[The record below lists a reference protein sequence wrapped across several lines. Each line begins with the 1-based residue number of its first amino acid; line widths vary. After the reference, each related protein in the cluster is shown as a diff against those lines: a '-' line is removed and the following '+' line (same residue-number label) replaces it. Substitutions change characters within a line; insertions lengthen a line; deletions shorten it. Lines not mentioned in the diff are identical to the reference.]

1 MEYQQICAPALIFVI
16 YMAIQVVIDIFQGYF
31 NTAIVKIVIL
41 FIFGAGLNMLCQEGL
56 TIVAWILI
64 FVPFVLLSL
73 IVVIIL
79 FMLGKKD
86 TLGNVETEEDA
97 KEHHPPVVV
106 LPNNYSIQPM
116 KNGCVVIV
124 KHDLTTHGMRAIS
137 KDIYCPTKKQAD
149 EKAVN
154 VDVEEINVVT

>member
-1 MEYQQICAPALIFVI
+1 MEDKQICPPALIFVI

-41 FIFGAGLNMLCQEGL
+41 FIFGAGLNMLCQEGF
-56 TIVAWILI
+56 TVVAWVLI
-64 FVPFVLLSL
+64 FIPFVLMSL

-79 FMLGKKD
+79 YMLDKKE
-86 TLGNVETEEDA
+86 TVGNVENEEDR
-97 KEHHPPVVV
+97 KKHHPPVIV

-116 KNGCVVIV
+116 KDGCVVIV
-124 KHDLTTHGMRAIS
+124 KHDLTTHGMRAVS
-137 KDIYCPTKKQAD
+137 RDIYCPTKKKAD

-154 VDVEEINVVT
+154 VNVEEIDIVA

>member
-1 MEYQQICAPALIFVI
+1 MEDKQICPPALIFVI

-41 FIFGAGLNMLCQEGL
+41 FIFGAGLNMLCQEGF
-56 TIVAWILI
+56 TVVAWVLI
-64 FVPFVLLSL
+64 FIPFVLMSL

-79 FMLGKKD
+79 YMLDKKE
-86 TLGNVETEEDA
+86 TVGNVETEEDR
-97 KEHHPPVVV
+97 KKHHPPVIV

-116 KNGCVVIV
+116 KDGCVVIV
-124 KHDLTTHGMRAIS
+124 KHDLTTHGMRAVS
-137 KDIYCPTKKQAD
+137 RDIYCPTKKKAD

-154 VDVEEINVVT
+154 VNVEEIDIVA

>member
-1 MEYQQICAPALIFVI
+1 MEDKQICPPALIFVI

-41 FIFGAGLNMLCQEGL
+41 FIFGAGLNMLCQEGF
-56 TIVAWILI
+56 TVVAWVLI
-64 FVPFVLLSL
+64 FIPFVLMSL

-79 FMLGKKD
+79 YMLDKKD
-86 TLGNVETEEDA
+86 TVGNEEPGKDN
-97 KEHHPPVVV
+97 PPVIV

-116 KNGCVVIV
+116 KDGCVVIV
-124 KHDLTTHGMRAIS
+124 KHDLTTHGMRAVS
-137 KDIYCPTKKQAD
+137 RDIYCPTKKKAD

-154 VDVEEINVVT
+154 VNIEEIDVVT